1 MPEKS
6 KPPRGNQFPD
16 EMVRERAYYIWEK
29 EGRPEGR
36 DLDHWLVAKTEEVSA
51 VAGKASK
58 RTGTKSTLEKATV
71 AGKTGES
78 SAAKKKK
85 AAKPV
90 KKASKKS

>member
-1 MPEKS
+1 MSEKS
-6 KPPRGNQFPD
+6 KPPRDNQVPD

-36 DLDHWLVAKTEEVSA
+36 DLDHWLVAKTEEVPA

-58 RTGTKSTLEKATV
+58 HTGTKSTLKKATV
-71 AGKTGES
+71 ASEAGEGS
-78 SAAKKKK
+78 SAKKKK